1 VVAESDFR
9 RIIQPSVLLIAL
21 LMLYIGEEQ
30 KTGLGQWLSV
40 TSEDGMYMS

>member
-1 VVAESDFR
+1 VVVESDFR
-9 RIIQPSVLLIAL
+9 RIIQPSVLLTAM
-21 LMLYIGEEQ
+21 LMLDVGEEQ